1 MRLIAAILMSFV
13 AATTARADPV
23 TLRMATIA
31 PEGTAWA
38 RELAA
43 FAREIDAN
51 THGTVRVKIYYSS
64 IAGDEF
70 TVIDR
75 IKRDQLDGAIG
86 SESCMLLGPS
96 MRVTRI
102 VGMFQTR
109 AESAYVLTRLKP
121 ILDAEFAKNGFVNLG
136 QANLGPEILFTRMPV
151 ASVADLK
158 RVRFWVWDLDDSL
171 RRQATTLGLTIVPKP
186 IEEAGRAYDRGV
198 VDGFVA
204 IPTAGLAFQWSTR
217 ARYLEDLRISYRSGC
232 VFFAS
237 RSFEALPFD
246 AREIIKSAAAK
257 LRGRIEDVGER
268 EDGALLGGLFARQ
281 GLKPFPVSDR
291 FRSEF
296 FELAQ
301 ASRVRNKIVDDS
313 LMQTVLTW
321 LADYRALHAGEIRR

>member
-1 MRLIAAILMSFV
+1 MRLVLAALLSL
-13 AATTARADPV
+13 AAARSAYADTV

-51 THGTVRVKIYYSS
+51 THGAVRVKIYYSS

-70 TVIDR
+70 TVINR

-102 VGMFQTR
+102 VGLFQTR

-136 QANLGPEILFTRMPV
+136 QANLGPEILFTRDPV
-151 ASVADLK
+151 RSVADLR
-158 RVRFWVWDLDDSL
+158 RVRFWVWNLDESL
-171 RRQATTLGLTIVPKP
+171 RRQAGALGLTIVPKP
-186 IEEAGRAYDRGV
+186 IEEAGRAYDSGA
-198 VDGFVA
+198 VDGFIA

-232 VFFAS
+232 VFFSS
-237 RSFEALPFD
+237 RSFDALPFE

-257 LRGRIEDVGER
+257 LRGRIEDVGQR

-281 GLKPFPVSDR
+281 GLKPVPVSER
-291 FRSEF
+291 FRTEF

-301 ASRVRNKIVDDS
+301 GARVTNKIVANS
-313 LMQTVLTW
+313 LLDTVLAW
-321 LADYRALHAGEIRR
+321 LADYRVMH